1 MTLQMALTSSSHLQM
16 SHSKVALEGLFH
28 DSIIFLLIS
37 LVCKMALWLS
47 SIRLFFFPSLF
58 LLSSPYQN
66 INVSFNLFFFY
77 YYLFYFYLF
86 LIDFFF
92 NFPLAI

>member
-47 SIRLFFFPSLF
+47 SIRFYFFPFLF

-66 INVSFNLFFFY
+66 INVSFNLFF
-77 YYLFYFYLF
+77 
-86 LIDFFF
+86 IFFIIICF
-92 NFPLAI
+92 IFIFF

>member
-47 SIRLFFFPSLF
+47 SIRFYFFPFLF
-58 LLSSPYQN
+58 LLSFPYQN
-66 INVSFNLFFFY
+66 INISFNLFFIFLL
-77 YYLFYFYLF
+77 LFILF
-86 LIDFFF
+86 LSFF
-92 NFPLAI
+92 N